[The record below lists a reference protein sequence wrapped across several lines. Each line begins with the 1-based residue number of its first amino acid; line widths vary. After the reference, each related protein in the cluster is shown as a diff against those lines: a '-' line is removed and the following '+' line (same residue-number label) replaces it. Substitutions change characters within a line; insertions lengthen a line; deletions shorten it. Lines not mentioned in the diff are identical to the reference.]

1 MNPIDI
7 PASFQNLE
15 NMNRIQQREV
25 SDPITYA
32 MANNAADNKRV
43 EDNLHRVVETDQTE
57 KPEVDPEKQRQQQKK
72 KKEENKHKNHGPGN
86 GRFIDFTA

>member
-1 MNPIDI
+1 
-7 PASFQNLE
+7 
-15 NMNRIQQREV
+15 MNRIQQREV
-25 SDPITYA
+25 TDPIMYA

-57 KPEVDPEKQRQQQKK
+57 KPEVDPEKQKQQQKK
-72 KKEENKHKNHGPGN
+72 KKEEDKNKNRGPRN